1 MSKVSALLQTSVCII
16 YLTALSA
23 DCSHHLT
30 FNEASVWLFLCTE
43 LITYLPKAK
52 SKQGI
57 NLLSGQDSTG
67 TQSTHEEQA
76 ELAAV
81 PREYISYLKPN
92 LTIAMVDD
100 FTKYTKTGI
109 PPPVSIRT
117 LTQSLA

>member
-1 MSKVSALLQTSVCII
+1 MHFFHA
-16 YLTALSA
+16 
-23 DCSHHLT
+23 
-30 FNEASVWLFLCTE
+30 E

-57 NLLSGQDSTG
+57 NLLSGQDSSG
-67 TQSTHEEQA
+67 NQSTHEAQA

-100 FTKYTKTGI
+100 FTKYPKANI
-109 PPPVSIRT
+109 PPIVSNLILISCDCAKMPLWIHCSRHI
-117 LTQSLA
+117 LWHIQSTIQ